1 VACSAPTITAPVEP
15 AGHSTTA
22 KPAVS
27 SGTAGQRTVQRSLIV
42 DGSRR
47 TYLAVGPS
55 GQESGLPLL
64 VVLHGRDISA
74 QQESQRTGFLT
85 YAEHGMADIIYPAGI
100 GESWNAGHG
109 CCGVAGKEGVH
120 DTTFVTEAV
129 SDASKYFHSDS
140 KRIYL
145 VGYSN
150 GAKLSFE
157 EVCGHPDMFAALAT
171 YGAVPLA
178 ECSNPKPISALIGA
192 GTNDPLVR
200 SERSSLSATAAVDQT
215 VTRWR
220 TRDTCTSSATTH
232 SGPLTLTT
240 STGCQ
245 GGTELAAALWS
256 GVTHH
261 WPTAAPSAEP
271 FTTPVGP
278 QAAAATVM
286 WTFLSRHSL
295 G

>member
-1 VACSAPTITAPVEP
+1 M
-15 AGHSTTA
+15 STDT
-22 KPAVS
+22 P
-27 SGTAGQRTVQRSLIV
+27 GTTTVQRSLTIGGV
-42 DGSRR
+42 HR

-55 GQESGLPLL
+55 VPKSGLPLL

-85 YAEHGMADIIYPAGI
+85 YAEHGQADIIYPAGI

-109 CCGVAGKEGVH
+109 CCGVAAMNGVH
-120 DTTFVTEAV
+120 DTTFLTEAV
-129 SDASKYFHSDS
+129 TDAAKYFNSDS

-145 VGYSN
+145 AGYSN

-157 EVCGHPDMFAALAT
+157 EVCQHPGMFAALAT

-178 ECSNPKPISALIGA
+178 ECGNPKPISALIGT
-192 GTNDPLVR
+192 GTADSIVQR
-200 SERSSLSATAAVDQT
+200 EHSSTSATAAVDQT

-220 TRDTCTSSATTH
+220 TQDACTTSTTTH
-232 SGPLTLTT
+232 IGPLTLTT
-240 STGCQ
+240 WTGCQ
-245 GGTELAAALWS
+245 DGTEVASGLWS

-261 WPTAAPSAEP
+261 WPTAAPSPEP

-278 QAAAATVM
+278 QAAAAPVM
-286 WTFLSRHSL
+286 WTFLTRHSL
-295 G
+295 R